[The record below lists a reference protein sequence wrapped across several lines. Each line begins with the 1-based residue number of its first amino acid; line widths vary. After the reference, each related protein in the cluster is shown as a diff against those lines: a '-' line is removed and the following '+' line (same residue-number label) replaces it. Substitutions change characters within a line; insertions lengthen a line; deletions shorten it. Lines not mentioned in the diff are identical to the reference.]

1 MQLTHFLNDLPY
13 LVALA
18 TQNQM
23 SSHLPPSQINP
34 SFRACLN
41 STKTPTLLHSLF
53 LINIVMEI
61 SSIISS
67 SIAIVSTLW
76 TNNTTNLSLNTIISS
91 KPKRKYQRC
100 QDPKN
105 KQVVVDNDDSSQI
118 GSKKKISIYS

>member
-1 MQLTHFLNDLPY
+1 
-13 LVALA
+13 
-18 TQNQM
+18 
-23 SSHLPPSQINP
+23 
-34 SFRACLN
+34 
-41 STKTPTLLHSLF
+41 
-53 LINIVMEI
+53 MEI